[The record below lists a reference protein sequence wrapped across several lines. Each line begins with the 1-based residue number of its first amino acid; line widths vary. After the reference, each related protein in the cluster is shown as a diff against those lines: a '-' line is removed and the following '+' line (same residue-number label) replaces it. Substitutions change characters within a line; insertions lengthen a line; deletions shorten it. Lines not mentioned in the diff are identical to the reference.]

1 MSEHDSSTDIKQAI
15 EESGREFDGRLE
27 TANTAAALDELRVHY
42 FGRKGGLIPALFSR
56 LKEVPKDQKK
66 DTGDALNKLRDRIES
81 ELKEKTDRIAV
92 SEAARK
98 EAREQ
103 IDVTLPARLPQLG
116 HLHPVTLVRQ
126 EVEQLFREMTY
137 TIDPG
142 PEIETDWYNFEA
154 LNFTPDHPARDTQDT
169 FFLDAWDSHR
179 LPLLLRTHTS
189 NVQIRSMEKWK
200 PPVKVLSAGRVYRR
214 DEITM
219 RRSPMFHQA
228 EGFIVDRGIHIGHL
242 RATLEFVVQR
252 LFGADAKA
260 RMRPS
265 YFPFTEPS
273 AEMDMSCVFCKGA
286 GCGTC
291 SQTGWMEILGCGMIH
306 PQVLRNCGI
315 DPEEW
320 SGFAFG
326 MGLDRVA
333 MLKYDIP
340 NIRTIFENDLRVL
353 GQF

>member
-1 MSEHDSSTDIKQAI
+1 MLEDLQKNFDRDLDGANSS
-15 EESGREFDGRLE
+15 RELQDLHTR
-27 TANTAAALDELRVHY
+27 Y
-42 FGRKGGLIPALFSR
+42 FGSKGVVKDLFRK
-56 LKEVPKDQKK
+56 LKDLPPEEKK
-66 DTGDALNKLRDRIES
+66 QLGAAINPF
-81 ELKEKTDRIAV
+81 
-92 SEAARK
+92 SEAAQARLNEKRERVAADEARRK
-98 EAREQ
+98 EARQ
-103 IDVTLPARLPQLG
+103 LIDVTLPARTPRLG
-116 HLHPVTLVRQ
+116 HLHPVTIVRR
-126 EVEQLFREMTY
+126 EVEQIFRDMSY

-142 PEIETDWYNFEA
+142 PEIESDWYNFEA

-169 FFLDAWDSHR
+169 FFVDVEK
-179 LPLLLRTHTS
+179 LLLRTHTS
-189 NVQIRSMEKWK
+189 NVQIRAMERWK
-200 PPVKVLSAGRVYRR
+200 PPVKVLSAGRVFRR

-242 RATLEFVVQR
+242 RATLEHVVR
-252 LFGADAKA
+252 KLFGPESKM

-265 YFPFTEPS
+265 FFPFTEPS
-273 AEMDMSCVFCKGA
+273 AEVDMSCVFCKGA

-306 PQVLRNCGI
+306 PQVLRNVGI

-333 MLKYDIP
+333 MLKFDIP
-340 NIRTIFENDLRVL
+340 NIRTLFENDLRVL
-353 GQF
+353 QQF

>member
-1 MSEHDSSTDIKQAI
+1 MLDDIQKISGEFDSSLASADDAHT
-15 EESGREFDGRLE
+15 
-27 TANTAAALDELRVHY
+27 LDALRVHY

-56 LKEVPKDQKK
+56 LKEVPKEQKK
-66 DTGDALNKLRDRIES
+66 EVGDALNKLRDRLES
-81 ELKEKTDRIAV
+81 ELKAK
-92 SEAARK
+92 SEWASDKEAKRK
-98 EAREQ
+98 ELRDVL
-103 IDVTLPARLPQLG
+103 DVTLPGRTPRLG
-116 HLHPVTLVRQ
+116 HLHPITIVRR
-126 EVEQLFREMTY
+126 EMEDVFREMGY
-137 TIDPG
+137 SIDPG
-142 PEIETDWYNFEA
+142 PELETDWYNFQA

-169 FFLDAWDSHR
+169 FFLDVES
-179 LPLLLRTHTS
+179 LLLRTHTS

-200 PPVKVLSAGRVYRR
+200 PPVRVFSAGRVYRR

-228 EGFIVDRGIHIGHL
+228 EGFLVDKGIHIGHL
-242 RATLEFVVQR
+242 RATLEHFIKR
-252 LFGADAKA
+252 LFGPELKM

-273 AEMDMSCVFCKGA
+273 AEVDMSCVFCKGA

-306 PQVLRNCGI
+306 PQVLRNVGI

-326 MGLDRVA
+326 LGLDRVA
-333 MLKYDIP
+333 MIKFDIP
-340 NIRTIFENDLRVL
+340 NIRTLFENDLRVL
-353 GQF
+353 QQF

>member
-1 MSEHDSSTDIKQAI
+1 MIDTITATAA
-15 EESGREFDGRLE
+15 EFDRALAN
-27 TANTAAALDELRVHY
+27 ANTATALDELRVYY

-66 DTGDALNKLRDRIES
+66 EVGDALNKLRDRIEA
-81 ELKEKTDRIAV
+81 ELKDKTERVAV
-92 SEAARK
+92 EEAARK

-103 IDVTLPARLPQLG
+103 IDVTLPARMPQLG

-126 EVEQLFREMTY
+126 EVEQMFREMTY

-142 PEIETDWYNFEA
+142 PEIETDWYNFAA

-169 FFLDAWDSHR
+169 FFLDVRDRAGEGAGAPHG

-228 EGFIVDRGIHIGHL
+228 EGFIIDRGIHMGHL
-242 RATLEFVVQR
+242 RATLEFVVHR
-252 LFGADAKA
+252 LFGADSKM

-273 AEMDMSCVFCKGA
+273 AEVDMSCVFCKGA

-353 GQF
+353 RQF